1 MLQRASGEVDR
12 MHDRL
17 RRIAATGLTTNELAN
32 LLGTSDQAL
41 IHWIDDELSIEN
53 ADVVEVALSLL
64 ELHLGRRSPATVTQ
78 SLRPPTRP
86 LPSAS
91 PAVYGTIPVSA

>member
-1 MLQRASGEVDR
+1 

-64 ELHLGRRSPATVTQ
+64 ELHLSRAPQLCHQ
-78 SLRPPTRP
+78 S
-86 LPSAS
+86 A
-91 PAVYGTIPVSA
+91 A

>member
-1 MLQRASGEVDR
+1 

-17 RRIAATGLTTNELAN
+17 RRIAATGLTTIELADR
-32 LLGTSDQAL
+32 LGTSDQAL

-64 ELHLGRRSPATVTQ
+64 EFDLSRAPVPCHHQAPMAQRS
-78 SLRPPTRP
+78 
-86 LPSAS
+86 
-91 PAVYGTIPVSA
+91 